1 MIEWLHFC
9 LAFMADFFI
18 FFDPSPAIW
27 TIKNQVSPPPIFSKR
42 SNPITAWKVLSI
54 NGKLAGALPNP
65 PLLVRQARIYF
76 RQRSSCVGEE
86 LSFDKIS
93 RAQ

>member
-1 MIEWLHFC
+1 MIKRFDIG
-9 LAFMADFFI
+9 LAFMADLLI
-18 FFDPSPAIW
+18 FLHTRPAFQA
-27 TIKNQVSPPPIFSKR
+27 IKNQVSPPPIFSKR

-54 NGKLAGALPNP
+54 NGKLEGALPNP
-65 PLLVRQARIYF
+65 PFFVGQPRIYF
-76 RQRSSCVGEE
+76 RQRSSCIGKE